1 MPTIVGIFV
10 EQRGEPLA
18 GGSLAGHDDGMSQ
31 ARAQVPSYESGVSDL
46 PLLGETIG
54 RNLRRR
60 VARYQLAQ
68 GMPEVATATAL
79 KVPADAASQH
89 ARVTRMLQEFGAA
102 LRATAAGSSA
112 VQTWTEPV
120 ATWRTPA

>member
-1 MPTIVGIFV
+1 VGIFV

-54 RNLRRR
+54 QNLRRNGR
-60 VARYQLAQ
+60 
-68 GMPEVATATAL
+68 MP
-79 KVPADAASQH
+79 
-89 ARVTRMLQEFGAA
+89 
-102 LRATAAGSSA
+102 SSRR
-112 VQTWTEPV
+112 ECPKSP
-120 ATWRTPA
+120 RPPR